1 MSPETTWRDERD
13 NKLAPRVPV
22 TRAGWQAWLLPL
34 GLCFAALALQ
44 SLAGRKPHFVEHYYS
59 RTLFP
64 RIGHALSRVNGLF
77 GFSLAEFVVIAIVP
91 ILIGA
96 LIYQGRQIYLRHRPA
111 RRIIRA
117 NLLTAI
123 WIAGAA
129 MILFLLLWGFNYE
142 REPLGNSLGLARRQ
156 ASHEQLEIVSAWI
169 VNGINSNYEASRSG
183 PGAPPPGR
191 AQLYELIESAYQ
203 HEPLLAGIC
212 SGGYAQAKPVQFSGL
227 MSRLGLSGIY
237 FPFTGEANFN
247 AAQPDFDLPYV
258 IAHEKAHQ
266 CGFARE
272 GDANFIAFLVCSN
285 STNAYLRY
293 SGYLNALDVVYSLA
307 ASAPDGYGRAS
318 TMLDE
323 GPQADLKA
331 RSAFWARYMGR
342 ASVVSHRI
350 NDSYLKANHIASG
363 ARSYGED
370 VALIVG
376 YYLTRAIK

>member
-1 MSPETTWRDERD
+1 MSPETTRRDKRD
-13 NKLAPRVPV
+13 QNLAHRARV
-22 TRAGWQAWLLPL
+22 TRAAWQAWLWPL
-34 GLCFAALALQ
+34 GLFFAALALQ
-44 SLAGRKPHFVEHYYS
+44 TLAKRKPHLVEHYYS

-64 RIGHALSRVNGLF
+64 PISHALSRVNGLF
-77 GFSLAEFVVIAIVP
+77 AFSLAELMVIAIVP

-96 LIYQGRQIYLRHRPA
+96 VIYQGRQIYLRRRSA

-117 NLLTAI
+117 DLLTAI
-123 WIAGAA
+123 WIAGSA
-129 MILFLLLWGFNYE
+129 MVLFLLIWGFNYE
-142 REPLGNSLGLARRQ
+142 REPLGNSLGLAKRH
-156 ASHEQLEIVSAWI
+156 ANYEQLEIVSAWI
-169 VNGINSNYEASRSG
+169 VGGINSNYDASRSG
-183 PGAPPPGR
+183 QGPPRLDR

-203 HEPLLAGIC
+203 HQPLLAALCG
-212 SGGYAQAKPVQFSGL
+212 GGYAQAKPVHFSGL

-293 SGYLNALDVVYSLA
+293 SGYLNALNVVYTLA
-307 ASAPDGYGRAS
+307 AAAPDRYPRTS

-323 GPQADLKA
+323 GPQADLRA
-331 RSAFWARYMGR
+331 RYAFWARYVGR
-342 ASVVSHRI
+342 ASEMSHRI
-350 NDSYLKANHIASG
+350 NDSYLKANRVASG
-363 ARSYGED
+363 TRSYGED
-370 VALIVG
+370 VALIVD
-376 YYLTRAIK
+376 YYFTRANT

>member
-1 MSPETTWRDERD
+1 MSSETTWRDQRD
-13 NKLAPRVPV
+13 QNLAPRIPV

-34 GLCFAALALQ
+34 GLFCAALALQ
-44 SLAGRKPHFVEHYYS
+44 ALARRKPHFIEHYYS

-64 RIGHALSRVNGLF
+64 PISHALSRLNGLF
-77 GFSLAEFVVIAIVP
+77 AFSLAELMVIAIVA

-96 LIYQGRQIYLRHRPA
+96 LIYQGRQIYLRRRSA

-117 NLLTAI
+117 DLLTAV
-123 WIAGAA
+123 WIAGSA
-129 MILFLLLWGFNYE
+129 MMLFLLLWGLNYE
-142 REPLGNSLGLARRQ
+142 REPLGNSLGLAGRH
-156 ASHEQLEIVSAWI
+156 ASDEQLEIVSGWI

-183 PGAPPPGR
+183 PGSPRLDR

-203 HEPLLAGIC
+203 HEPLLAGLC
-212 SGGYAQAKPVQFSGL
+212 SGGYAHAKPVQFSGL
-227 MSRLGLSGIY
+227 MSRLGISGIY

-272 GDANFIAFLVCSN
+272 DEANFIAFLVCSN

-293 SGYLNALDVVYSLA
+293 SGYLNALNVVYTLA
-307 ASAPDGYGRAS
+307 ASAPDRYGRAS
-318 TMLDE
+318 IMLDE
-323 GPQADLKA
+323 GPQADLRA
-331 RSAFWARYMGR
+331 RSAFWARYIGR
-342 ASVVSHRI
+342 ASAVSHRI
-350 NDSYLKANHIASG
+350 NDSYLKANHVASG
-363 ARSYGED
+363 AQSYSED

-376 YYLTRAIK
+376 YYLTRANK

>member
-1 MSPETTWRDERD
+1 MSSETTWRDEGD
-13 NKLAPRVPV
+13 QKLAPRVPV

-34 GLCFAALALQ
+34 GLFFAALALQ
-44 SLAGRKPHFVEHYYS
+44 SLARRKPHFVEHYYS

-77 GFSLAEFVVIAIVP
+77 GFSLAEFAVIAIVP

-96 LIYQGRQIYLRHRPA
+96 LIYQGRQIYLRRRSA
-111 RRIIRA
+111 RKIIRA
-117 NLLTAI
+117 DLLTAI
-123 WIAGAA
+123 WIAGSA
-129 MILFLLLWGFNYE
+129 MMLFLLLWGFNYE
-142 REPLGNSLGLARRQ
+142 REPLGNSLGLAKRH
-156 ASHEQLEIVSAWI
+156 ASNEQLETVSAWI
-169 VNGINSNYEASRSG
+169 VSGINSNYEASRSW
-183 PGAPPPGR
+183 PGSPPLGR

-203 HEPLLAGIC
+203 REPLLAGLC
-212 SGGYAQAKPVQFSGL
+212 SGGYAQAKPVHFSGL

-247 AAQPDFDLPYV
+247 AAQPDFDLPYT

-293 SGYLNALDVVYSLA
+293 SAYLNALDVVYA
-307 ASAPDGYGRAS
+307 MAESAPDRYRRAS

-323 GPQADLKA
+323 GPQADLSA
-331 RSAFWARYMGR
+331 RSAFWARYVGR
-342 ASVVSHRI
+342 ASAISHRI
-350 NDSYLKANHIASG
+350 NNSYLKANNIPSG
-363 ARSYGED
+363 TRSYSED
-370 VALIVG
+370 VALIIG
-376 YYLTRAIK
+376 YYLSRANK